1 MKLFMPESGSDLSI
15 YHQMLSR
22 GAIRPFEMP
31 EGIERLAARVMRL
44 MEIAEEGGRTRDAL
58 KAAEILRA
66 FAADNRAIA
75 VEFDKIMRL
84 DAGKP
89 TSISQQLDPEAQARI
104 RRIVSTQRARSNTEA
119 QDDGTR
125 RQDSP
130 GGHEGDDLGRDGNG
144 AEAGGGSDSAGR
156 DRPAKE
162 GA

>member
-1 MKLFMPESGSDLSI
+1 MPESGSDLSI

-44 MEIAEEGGRTRDAL
+44 MEIAEESGRTRDAL

-89 TSISQQLDPEAQARI
+89 TSISQQLDPAAQERI
-104 RRIVSTQRARSNTEA
+104 KRIVSTQRARANTEA
-119 QDDGTR
+119 NDDGTR
-125 RQDSP
+125 RQDP
-130 GGHEGDDLGRDGNG
+130 ARDDQGHDIGRDGRG
-144 AEAGGGSDSAGR
+144 LEAGSGQDSAGG